1 VGHHIGIFPKNFLVK
16 LIILG
21 DFSPK
26 NLDLADCG
34 SPFWYFLPQ
43 NFLVALLSTF
53 FLPPKQIPTHL
64 RRTTPFQVES
74 EPRHFHDELYV
85 VYIGRNVKF
94 ANERCETTIT
104 LYMDRICAE
113 SLYLINGNIRF
124 LSNNNERER
133 RAVYVKGCWNEN

>member
-1 VGHHIGIFPKNFLVK
+1 MIYSPKNIILAVGHHIGIFPKNFLVK

-74 EPRHFHDELYV
+74 EPRHFHDELLFISAGMLNLLMKDV
-85 VYIGRNVKF
+85 RQLLHFTWIEFVPSH
-94 ANERCETTIT
+94 CT
-104 LYMDRICAE
+104 
-113 SLYLINGNIRF
+113 
-124 LSNNNERER
+124 
-133 RAVYVKGCWNEN
+133 